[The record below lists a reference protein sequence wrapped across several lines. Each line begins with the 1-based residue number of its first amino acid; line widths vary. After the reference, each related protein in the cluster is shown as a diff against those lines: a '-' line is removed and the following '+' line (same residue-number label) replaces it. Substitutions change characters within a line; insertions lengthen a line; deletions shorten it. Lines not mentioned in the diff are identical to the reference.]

1 MNKQARS
8 WIPSILLLIVL
19 FVGGYW
25 FMTRQF
31 TINNSYSQ
39 QDFYESVQNNEVESV
54 YIHPNK
60 EYPTG
65 RVSVDLTNG
74 NSVQFYE
81 MCIRDRQI
89 GEILNILLEDVL
101 EEPSH
106 NTKEYLL
113 ELAKNKIGQEA

>member
-65 RVSVDLTNG
+65 RESVIYLKKAKK
-74 NSVQFYE
+74 
-81 MCIRDRQI
+81 MHH
-89 GEILNILLEDVL
+89 VL
-101 EEPSH
+101 FLSMR
-106 NTKEYLL
+106 LMR
-113 ELAKNKIGQEA
+113 